1 MKNFKPIILSFL
13 IVSIF
18 LLNGFTLSAQVLTQL
33 ETEFINHQLLLS
45 AKQSKLDSLNKELIQ
60 SASRIDLEKSKISPD
75 ETKLSNM
82 MSSALTLSKKIENLQ
97 KSVETEEEKNEHLR
111 WQLDRQFHNSLD
123 SLQTAEKMAKTE
135 SNRQSIAKQIGL
147 VTEKILFISPPIP
160 SLSFDPKDILKLTV
174 QSNANA
180 IEKEMYKDY
189 LTNAV
194 REISEHIEYLHTVR
208 EEIEEISK
216 LQDKASRFMK
226 DVQSD
231 DKLSIFGQIQNLT
244 TSSNSG
250 RAGINS
256 NLVALNEGS
265 ARSSFNTLLRQL
277 DINPKSDLNI
287 SDYADFN
294 TRNRDFIK
302 LIKEA
307 ENRLA
312 HFKQI
317 ISNKLVAEN
326 AN

>member
-1 MKNFKPIILSFL
+1 
-13 IVSIF
+13 
-18 LLNGFTLSAQVLTQL
+18 
-33 ETEFINHQLLLS
+33 
-45 AKQSKLDSLNKELIQ
+45 
-60 SASRIDLEKSKISPD
+60 
-75 ETKLSNM
+75 
-82 MSSALTLSKKIENLQ
+82 MSSALTLSKKIETLQ

-111 WQLDRQFHNSLD
+111 WQLDRQFHIILD
-123 SLQTAEKMAKTE
+123 SLQSAEQTAKTE
-135 SNRQSIAKQIGL
+135 PNRQRIIKQIGL

-160 SLSFDPKDILKLTV
+160 SLSFDPKDIMKMTV
-174 QSNANA
+174 QNNANS
-180 IEKEMYKDY
+180 IEKELFKDY

-194 REISEHIEYLHTVR
+194 REISEHIEYLQNVR

-231 DKLSIFGQIQNLT
+231 DKLSIFGQIQKLT
-244 TSSNSG
+244 ASSSNGRSGTSSG
-250 RAGINS
+250 F
-256 NLVALNEGS
+256 VQMNEGS

-277 DINPKSDLNI
+277 DINPKTDLNI
-287 SDYADFN
+287 SDYTEFN
-294 TRNRDFIK
+294 SRNRDFIK

-307 ENRLA
+307 EIRLA

>member
-1 MKNFKPIILSFL
+1 MKSTYLSFL
-13 IVSIF
+13 IFSIF
-18 LLNGFTLSAQVLTQL
+18 LLNGFTISAQVLTPL
-33 ETEFINHQLLLS
+33 ETEFINHQMLLS
-45 AKQSKLDSLNKELIQ
+45 SKQFKLDSLNKELIQ
-60 SASRIDLEKSKISPD
+60 SASKIDLEKSKISPD
-75 ETKLSNM
+75 ENKLSSM
-82 MSSALTLSKKIENLQ
+82 MSSALTLSKKIETLQ

-111 WQLDRQFHNSLD
+111 WQLDRQFHIILD
-123 SLQTAEKMAKTE
+123 SLQSAEQTAKTE
-135 SNRQSIAKQIGL
+135 PNRQRIIKQIGL

-160 SLSFDPKDILKLTV
+160 SLSFDPKDIMKMTV
-174 QSNANA
+174 QNNANS
-180 IEKEMYKDY
+180 IEKELFKDY

-194 REISEHIEYLHTVR
+194 REISEHIEYLQNVR

-231 DKLSIFGQIQNLT
+231 DKLSIFGQIQKLT
-244 TSSNSG
+244 ASSSNGRSGTSSG
-250 RAGINS
+250 F
-256 NLVALNEGS
+256 VQMNEGS

-277 DINPKSDLNI
+277 DINPKTDLNI
-287 SDYADFN
+287 SDYTEFN
-294 TRNRDFIK
+294 SRNRDFIK

-307 ENRLA
+307 EIRLA